1 MLNFLLGL
9 FGKGKPSIQ
18 ELLKNG
24 AIVVDVR
31 TSGEYRSG
39 HVKGSKNIPL
49 QSLSGKVKK
58 LKKKNKVIITCCAS
72 GMRS

>member
-18 ELLKNG
+18 ELLKDG

-39 HVKGSKNIPL
+39 HVKGSKNIPI
-49 QSLSGKVKK
+49 QSLSSKIKK
-58 LKKKNKVIITCCAS
+58 LKKKNKVIITCRA
-72 GMRS
+72 